1 MMSQALIGKNKIKLN
16 AVVGDKREAIALA
29 GQLLVDNGHVA
40 PDYINKMY
48 EREELITTYIGNG
61 VAIPH
66 GTNEAKPFI
75 KSSGISVVQVPQ
87 GVDFG
92 EGNTA
97 YLLIGIAGV
106 GDEHL
111 EILSNIALVCAEE
124 DNVKKLVAAK
134 SAEEIIEI
142 FERGM

>member
-1 MMSQALIGKNKIKLN
+1 MSQIAITKDNIKLN
-16 AVVGDKREAIALA
+16 ASPADKREAIALA
-29 GQLLVDNGHVA
+29 GQLLVDGRHVTGE
-40 PDYINKMY
+40 YIEKMY
-48 EREELITTYIGNG
+48 KREELTTTYIGNG

-66 GTNEAKPFI
+66 GTNESKPFI
-75 KSSGISVVQVPQ
+75 KSSGISIVQVPG

-111 EILSNIALVCAEE
+111 EILSNIAIVCAEE
-124 DNVKKLVAAK
+124 DSVKKLVQATTK
-134 SAEEIIEI
+134 EEIIEL